1 MTFSLNE
8 GEKFACIAFAHVGLE
23 PELLEQ
29 VPLHLGDDVWVL
41 DRPHF
46 DFPAYWREWIGSIKA
61 DRVSDSNLFLLKK
74 KESKTP
80 EVLDHENQELI
91 KEVERVFYGIVIQG
105 MPQYEAAYRL
115 TGSVSRDKAGLRQF
129 TEIYDHHAYARKT
142 AVSPHTCKIAKAVA
156 FGIREMLSLTAFL
169 RLQRGFRALID
180 ATRAR
185 YLEDAVHQ
193 FVRAM
198 DALIIPRVGSS
209 KRDFA
214 HRCQTFSIANESNR
228 KVLEEIYD
236 IRSNVEHMHEW
247 NGGATA
253 KDAMRDESNLKQ
265 RLYQIESLAFS
276 VYLKIMTS
284 SMHRNIFHSNN
295 TIQDFWTLPD
305 DEKLRV
311 WGDSLDLTSIKA
323 N

>member
-23 PELLEQ
+23 PELIEQ
-29 VPLHLGDDVWVL
+29 VPLDLGDDVWVL

-46 DFPAYWREWIGSIKA
+46 DFPAYWRGWIGSIKA

-91 KEVERVFYGIVIQG
+91 KEVERIFYGIVIQG

-115 TGSVSRDKAGLRQF
+115 TGSFSKDKAGLRQF
-129 TEIYDHHAYARKT
+129 TEVYDHHAYARKT
-142 AVSPHTCKIAKAVA
+142 PVSPRTCRIAKAVA
-156 FGIREMLSLTAFL
+156 SGIREMLSLTAFL
-169 RLQRGFRALID
+169 RLQRGFKALID
-180 ATRAR
+180 ATRVR

-214 HRCQTFSIANESNR
+214 HRCQIFSIANEANR

-247 NGGATA
+247 NGVATTEE
-253 KDAMRDESNLKQ
+253 AMRDEPILKQ
-265 RLYQIESLAFS
+265 RLYQIESLALA

-284 SMHRNIFHSNN
+284 STHRNIFHSNS
-295 TIQDFWTLPD
+295 TIHEFWALPD

-311 WGDSLDLTSIKA
+311 WADSIDLTSIKA
-323 N
+323 I

>member
-1 MTFSLNE
+1 MAFSLNE
-8 GEKFACIAFAHVGLE
+8 GEKFACIAFANVGLE

-29 VPLHLGDDVWVL
+29 VPLDLGDNVWVL

-46 DFPAYWREWIGSIKA
+46 DFPAFWRGWIGSIKA

-80 EVLDHENQELI
+80 DVLDHENQELI
-91 KEVERVFYGIVIQG
+91 KEVEGVFYGIVLQG
-105 MPQYEAAYRL
+105 MPQHEAAYRL
-115 TGSVSRDKAGLRQF
+115 TGAVSGDKAGLRQF
-129 TEIYDHHAYARKT
+129 TEIYDHHAYAKKT
-142 AVSPHTCKIAKAVA
+142 PVSPHTCKIAKAVA
-156 FGIREMLSLTAFL
+156 CGIGEMLSLTAFL
-169 RLQRGFRALID
+169 RLQRGFKALID

-185 YLEDAVHQ
+185 YLEVAVHQ

-214 HRCQTFSIANESNR
+214 HRCQTFSVSNEVNR
-228 KVLEEIYD
+228 TVLEEIYD

-247 NGGATA
+247 NGVATTEE
-253 KDAMRDESNLKQ
+253 AMRDEPILRR
-265 RLYQIESLAFS
+265 RLYQIESLALS

-284 SMHRNIFHSNN
+284 TMHRNIFHSNS

-305 DEKLRV
+305 DEKSRV
-311 WGDSLDLTSIKA
+311 WADKLDLTGIKV

>member
-1 MTFSLNE
+1 MDFNLRE
-8 GEKFACIAFAHVGLE
+8 GEKFACVAFANVGIE

-29 VPLHLGDDVWVL
+29 VPLDLGDGVWVL

-74 KESKTP
+74 KESKTAD
-80 EVLDHENQELI
+80 VLDHENQELI
-91 KEVERVFYGIVIQG
+91 KEVEAVFYGIALQG
-105 MPQYEAAYRL
+105 MPQHEAAYRL
-115 TGSVSRDKAGLRQF
+115 TGAVSGGKASLRQF

-142 AVSPHTCKIAKAVA
+142 PVSPHTCKIAKAVA
-156 FGIREMLSLTAFL
+156 CGIREMLSLTAYR
-169 RLQRGFRALID
+169 RLQRGFKALID

-198 DALIIPRVGSS
+198 DALILPRVGSS
-209 KRDFA
+209 KKDFA
-214 HRCQTFSIANESNR
+214 HRCQTFAFCNEANR
-228 KVLEEIYD
+228 IVLEEIYD

-247 NGGATA
+247 NGV
-253 KDAMRDESNLKQ
+253 AMTEEAVREGTIFRR
-265 RLYQIESLAFS
+265 RLCQIESLALS

-284 SMHRNIFHSNN
+284 AIHRNIFYSDNK
-295 TIQDFWTLPD
+295 IQEFWALPD
-305 DEKLRV
+305 DEKAKV
-311 WGDSLDLTSIKA
+311 WAHRLDLTKIEA
-323 N
+323 I